1 MSKRVRLLLLC
12 AGLAATL
19 AAGSLFVWSKRE
31 HAPAALANVR
41 NDKEQT
47 NARADRLVAEILK
60 RPLFT
65 RGRQP
70 PEVKVV
76 KVEPPKLQGRL
87 AGVMLRPDG
96 RVALF
101 TRPGG
106 RPISVKEGDVIDGWT
121 TAKIEA
127 GRVLLTSSFGEQI
140 VKPTNGSAEE
150 LTPGRRAV
158 KKPVAAK
165 GPPNQ
170 AGTPAQNPAKPQKPQ
185 QQANGAAATGQK

>member
-1 MSKRVRLLLLC
+1 MSKGLRLLLLC
-12 AGLAATL
+12 AGFAAVL
-19 AAGSLFVWSKRE
+19 AAGSLYVWSQRE
-31 HAPAALANVR
+31 HPPTALANVQS
-41 NDKEQT
+41 DKERT
-47 NARADRLVAEILK
+47 NDRADRFAAEVLK

-65 RGRQP
+65 QGRQP
-70 PEVKVV
+70 PEVKIV
-76 KVEPPKLQGRL
+76 KAEPPKLQGRL

-96 RVALF
+96 RIALF

-121 TAKIEA
+121 TAKIEE

-150 LTPGRRAV
+150 LTPGRRPAKKAVAV
-158 KKPVAAK
+158 KNQ
-165 GPPNQ
+165 PNQ
-170 AGTPAQNPAKPQKPQ
+170 AGTPTQNPAKPQKPQ